1 MQLYIYMY
9 RPPARHILP
18 LALVAALLV
27 LSACST
33 KKNTAGTRFW
43 HSFTA
48 KYNTFYNASQAYK
61 EGIEAKEKGNSD
73 NYTARLPFFL
83 VGNEKSA
90 QLGKSNFETA
100 VEKCEKAIQ
109 LHSIKKRPEVN
120 PSKAR
125 SEKTKQYLARR
136 EFNPFLKNA
145 WLLMGQAQFQEGEF
159 LEAAATF
166 SYITRLYAPEPD
178 VVQEARTW
186 LARCYAQLDW
196 FYDAEDVLTK
206 LEREEIPRKILQER
220 DATKAD
226 LLLRQERFEEALPYL
241 ERATKKEP
249 RRLQRARLYFLQG
262 QVQQLLG
269 NNPAA
274 YKALSK
280 CVRQNP
286 PYQLAFNARI
296 LQTEVLSGGGQ
307 GRKMIG
313 TLKRMARS
321 DKNKD
326 YLDQVYYAMGNIYL
340 AQADTAEAIGCYEKG
355 RAKATR
361 AGIEKGVLLLRLGE
375 VYWDKGRYDK
385 AQTCYTEAIG
395 LLDKKRK
402 DYPDILKRS
411 KILDKLV
418 PYTSAVFLQDSLQ
431 ELSRMSEDDRNAAID
446 RVIEELKKKEKEEAK
461 AKKDSAAQARQ
472 QAGGELP
479 DMGGGTQTSRP
490 NTANQQS
497 NQMWYFY
504 NPMLVSQGKQDFQ
517 KRWGARKNED
527 DWRRSNK
534 TVVQMDDGGGV
545 DYDALDSIEAAQD
558 SIDAL
563 EEKADSVLAPEDDPH
578 CREYY
583 LKQIPFT
590 PEQKE
595 ASNLIIMDGLYN
607 AGVIEKDELEDFPL
621 ASRTLTRIV
630 RQYPEYEKIYDTY
643 YQLFLLYSR
652 WDKPDEADY
661 YKGMMAQVNPD
672 SALTKRILDPNFLT
686 DARNAKAREA
696 KLYAETYDAYKAS
709 DVSGV
714 SKGFQ
719 ISEQLF
725 ADGALRPKFIFL
737 HALSRIGSAD
747 NKDIANELRELVK
760 TYPKNDVSELA
771 GLIVRGIDEGRE
783 LGSGNYDFG
792 SLWGR
797 RSAASSA
804 DSLATDSTG
813 LSAEKDTKYVFITAY
828 PRDSVDD
835 NQLLYQIAHYN
846 FTGFHIRRFEIEKV
860 VETLTPTAKK
870 EADADVPAL
879 VQFRIRGLKNYDEA
893 LAYARGL
900 YQEPALAEML
910 RKTRIFLISE
920 DNLKLIGRRYSFEDY
935 AAFADSVFTLEP
947 DTTLTN
953 ARIDAGGDTE
963 QQYEERL
970 PEIYPLQPK
979 KQPAEA
985 DDAAKE
991 AAKKEDEQTATPTP
1005 QNEEQPKDSSVTNDN
1020 DEESFPIDD
1029 TPTTHP
1035 KPAED
1040 EETVDDAPA
1049 SPQKPVVE
1057 TDETVPDDKPETPA
1071 TPTPPAPKQDKQETE
1086 QPVQPAKPVE
1096 PVKPAQPAEET
1107 KPVQPAKP
1115 AVPDDTYPDDEEETY
1130 PDDDEG
1136 EVNPLLPQPVKEEE
1150 EQPVTPSTPSTPSTP
1165 VPPTTP
1171 AKDKEEEQ
1179 KPSTPPTQPTT
1190 PTPQTPTQPADED
1203 DGEWFPE

>member
-9 RPPARHILP
+9 RLRLRHILP
-18 LALVAALLV
+18 LGLLATLLV

-206 LEREEIPRKILQER
+206 LEREEIPRKFLQER

-590 PEQKE
+590 AEQKE

-607 AGVIEKDELEDFPL
+607 AGLIEKDELEDFPL

-979 KQPAEA
+979 VKPADDKKEDA
-985 DDAAKE
+985 DKKEDDAATP
-991 AAKKEDEQTATPTP
+991 ATPPATNEQTAGEPVTPVGPDDDSFPADEPAPKP
-1005 QNEEQPKDSSVTNDN
+1005 QQPVEDETVEDVPAEQPAKP
-1020 DEESFPIDD
+1020 E
-1029 TPTTHP
+1029 TPS
-1035 KPAED
+1035 PAE
-1040 EETVDDAPA
+1040 
-1049 SPQKPVVE
+1049 
-1057 TDETVPDDKPETPA
+1057 ETVPDDEPA
-1071 TPTPPAPKQDKQETE
+1071 TPSTPAPPAPKEE
-1086 QPVQPAKPVE
+1086 
-1096 PVKPAQPAEET
+1096 EET
-1107 KPVQPAKP
+1107 KPVEPAKP
-1115 AVPDDTYPDDEEETY
+1115 VQDTKPAEPAKPTPPAEPEDSYPDDEEDSY
-1130 PDDDEG
+1130 PDDEEG
-1136 EVNPLLPQPVKEEE
+1136 EVNPLLPQPVEEEEEPAKPATPAPSAPQKEEKKEEE
-1150 EQPVTPSTPSTPSTP
+1150 VPVETPQKPAAPSTP
-1165 VPPTTP
+1165 
-1171 AKDKEEEQ
+1171 Q
-1179 KPSTPPTQPTT
+1179 
-1190 PTPQTPTQPADED
+1190 QPAEED
-1203 DGEWFPE
+1203 DGEWFPA